1 MKNDYEITAVEAAR
15 RLNVGLD
22 YLYSLLWTG
31 KLQGEKVN
39 GRWTVSAQA
48 IEERAKVTRKAG
60 DGHGTTGR

>member
-15 RLNVGLD
+15 RLSIGLD

-31 KLQGEKVN
+31 KLQGKKVH

-48 IEERAKVTRKAG
+48 TDQRAKVTRNGG
-60 DGHGTTGR
+60 DCHATAR